1 MGGTLLHRTGV
12 LSVRA
17 LSVSLLKLLLLLT
30 LCVAGMVLL
39 ALGLAL
45 SPWGTG
51 LLLEEGAKRGF
62 YQLERAEGALLDR
75 LVLQGFQL
83 ETDTFEVDAER
94 FELAWATDCLLKGR
108 LCIDNLAVQD
118 GQIIL
123 H

>member
-1 MGGTLLHRTGV
+1 MAGALLHRTGV

-17 LSVSLLKLLLLLT
+17 PGIPLLKLLFLLP
-30 LCVAGMVLL
+30 VLAMGL
-39 ALGLAL
+39 VLFALGLAL

-75 LVLQGFQL
+75 LVLHGFQL
-83 ETDTFEVDAER
+83 ETGAVEVDAEWI
-94 FELAWATDCLLKGR
+94 ELTWATDCLLKGR
-108 LCIDNLAVQD
+108 LCIETLAVQD
-118 GQIIL
+118 GQITL